1 VGPAPSPIERVKTRW
16 RWHILLKSENPG
28 ELTRIGRYFME
39 RFPVPAALR
48 VTLDRDPVALL

>member
-1 VGPAPSPIERVKTRW
+1 VKTRW
-16 RWHILLKSENPG
+16 RWHILLKSQNAG

-39 RFPVPAALR
+39 RFKVPAGLR